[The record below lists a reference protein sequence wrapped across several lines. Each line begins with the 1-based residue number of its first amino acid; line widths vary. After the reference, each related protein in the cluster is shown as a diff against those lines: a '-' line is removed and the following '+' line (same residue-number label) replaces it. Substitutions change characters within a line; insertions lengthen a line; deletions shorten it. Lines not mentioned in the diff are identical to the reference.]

1 MLYSDGQII
10 TDPLGDQFYVL
21 VILTIFL
28 ESYWDKSY
36 LEHGQNSQNSRL
48 VTQGVCN
55 NLSTTVD
62 DIFKDKLY
70 FSRLPNK
77 QKV

>member
-1 MLYSDGQII
+1 MLYSGGQII
-10 TDPLGDQFYVL
+10 TDPLGNQFYVL
-21 VILTIFL
+21 TILTIFL

-36 LEHGQNSQNSRL
+36 LEHGQNSRL

-62 DIFKDKLY
+62 DVF
-70 FSRLPNK
+70 
-77 QKV
+77 

>member
-1 MLYSDGQII
+1 MLYSGGQII
-10 TDPLGDQFYVL
+10 TDPLGNQFYVL
-21 VILTIFL
+21 TILTIFL

-62 DIFKDKLY
+62 EGF
-70 FSRLPNK
+70 F
-77 QKV
+77 